1 MNILIASDIFGETAS
16 HLELCERFSK
26 YHSVTSISPYQQ
38 KPPLFASESDAYHYF
53 LKEGGMGNY
62 LSRFNYLECA
72 NEIEVVLGFSA
83 GGAAIWA
90 IQEIL
95 TALSQGVAF
104 YPGQIRHY
112 LETNIICPWQI
123 VFAKFEHHFD
133 QEDVLNMLVKN
144 KNLSLYRAP
153 FEHGFIN
160 PQSENF
166 DVIGRDNALNCFLN
180 FKATDKTAKLEAEF
194 AKYYEKFGNPIVSD

>member
-16 HLELCERFSK
+16 HLELCERLSK
-26 YHSVTSISPYQQ
+26 YHSVTSISPYAQ
-38 KPPLFASESDAYHYF
+38 KPPRFITESDAYHFF
-53 LKEGGMGNY
+53 LEVGGMDNY
-62 LSRFNYLECA
+62 LSRITSIPNG
-72 NEIEVVLGFSA
+72 NDIEIAIGFSA

-90 IQEIL
+90 SQN
-95 TALSQGVAF
+95 TFPALVQGIAF

-112 LETNIICPWQI
+112 LKTNLICPWQI
-123 VFAKFEHHFD
+123 VFAKFERHFN
-133 QEDVLNMLVKN
+133 QEDVLNTLAKN
-144 KNLSLYRAP
+144 KDLSLYRAP

-166 DVIGRDNALNCFLN
+166 DVTGRDNALNCFSN

-194 AKYYEKFGNPIVSD
+194 AKYYEKFGNPIVTD

>member
-16 HLELCERFSK
+16 HLELCERLSK
-26 YHSVTSISPYQQ
+26 YHLVTSISPYVQT
-38 KPPLFASESDAYHYF
+38 PPRFNSESDAYHTF
-53 LKEGGMGNY
+53 LKMGGMENY
-62 LSRFNYLECA
+62 TARINTVEGA
-72 NEIEVVLGFSA
+72 NETEVVLGFSA

-90 IQEIL
+90 SQN
-95 TALSQGVAF
+95 TFPALVQGIAF

-112 LETNIICPWQI
+112 LETNVICPWQI
-123 VFAKFEHHFD
+123 VFAKFERHFN
-133 QEDVLNMLVKN
+133 QEDVLNTLAKN

-166 DVIGRDNALNCFLN
+166 NETGRKNALNCFSNL
-180 FKATDKTAKLEAEF
+180 KATDKTAKLEAEF
-194 AKYYEKFGNPIVSD
+194 AKYYEKFGNPIVTD